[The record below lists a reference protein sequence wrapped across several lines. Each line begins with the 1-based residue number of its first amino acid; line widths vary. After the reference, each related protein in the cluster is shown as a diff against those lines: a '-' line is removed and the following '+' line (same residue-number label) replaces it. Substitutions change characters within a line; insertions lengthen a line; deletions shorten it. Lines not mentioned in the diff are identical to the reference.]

1 MDAKRILF
9 FIMDLH
15 GGAGVYC
22 RILARALRQ
31 SYPEDFHLSL
41 LVLRDRGFL
50 PEDEMVFDS
59 IVKLNAARGGK
70 EIPRQGRGLLQ
81 IFGIK
86 RAMDELQPEC
96 VIGVGSFA
104 DLVAPLLTRV
114 PVILTVH
121 GNYSELMK
129 ESSLAWVLEP
139 ALRWRFARGLV
150 VAPSRG
156 VAEDLEE
163 HFDAADVRVIA
174 HGVDA
179 DYVAEL
185 AAAPAADRPNEPYML
200 AVGRLARQKD
210 YPTMLRSYALAR
222 KRGLAVP
229 LVIVGDGPEELALRD
244 MAKELGIAAFVQFLG
259 HRENS
264 FAYMQKADCLVL
276 SSTWEGFGLVLI
288 EAMSLGVPCV
298 STDCPSGPGEIL
310 GGGEYGM
317 LVPVGD
323 SERLAEAMLQMREP
337 ETRQRFSELAR
348 KRADDFTLQRM
359 AAAYRE
365 VLRECA
371 IVR

>member
-1 MDAKRILF
+1 
-9 FIMDLH
+9 
-15 GGAGVYC
+15 
-22 RILARALRQ
+22 
-31 SYPEDFHLSL
+31 
-41 LVLRDRGFL
+41 LRDRGFL

-59 IVKLNAARGGK
+59 IVKLNGSESLSISRM
-70 EIPRQGRGLLQ
+70 PMQLP
-81 IFGIK
+81 GIK
-86 RAMDELQPEC
+86 KAMDELQPAC

-104 DLVAPLLTRV
+104 DLVAPLLVGV

-129 ESSLAWVLEP
+129 EAQLAWVLEP

-150 VAPSRG
+150 VAPSQG
-156 VAEDLEE
+156 VANDLED

-210 YPTMLRSYALAR
+210 YPTMLRAYALAR
-222 KRGLAVP
+222 ARGLAMP
-229 LVIVGDGPEELALRD
+229 LVVVGDGPEERALRD
-244 MAKELGIAAFVQFLG
+244 MAKELDIGAFVQFLG
-259 HRENS
+259 HQENS
-264 FAYMQKADCLVL
+264 FAYMQKAECLVL
-276 SSTWEGFGLVLI
+276 SSAWEGFGLVLI

-323 SERLAEAMLQMREP
+323 AERLAEAMLRMREP
-337 ETRQRFSELAR
+337 QIRQRYSELAR